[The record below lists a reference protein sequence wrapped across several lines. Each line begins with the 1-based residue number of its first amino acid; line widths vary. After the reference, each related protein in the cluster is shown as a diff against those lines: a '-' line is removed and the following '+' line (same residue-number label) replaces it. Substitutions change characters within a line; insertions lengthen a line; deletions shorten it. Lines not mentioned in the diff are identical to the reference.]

1 VLGNYENPL
10 FIHKSEKINGIDKRE
25 YEKRPLNQQMNSQ
38 IHEELEIVRN
48 RLKSS
53 RSDEDKI
60 NALLEGEKRLKS
72 QIVEI
77 KKRIHHAVGGIIQ
90 AKNTGILLDNILNH
104 YDKYISSREFE
115 KLKLID
121 LVEVKN
127 QLKIKLMRELQGLRS
142 SDNEFKLLRKV
153 NQEDLEHVKEEIKR
167 ELGY

>member
-1 VLGNYENPL
+1 MVLIKENM
-10 FIHKSEKINGIDKRE
+10 K
-25 YEKRPLNQQMNSQ
+25 KRPLNQQMNSQ

-127 QLKIKLMRELQGLRS
+127 QLKK
-142 SDNEFKLLRKV
+142 
-153 NQEDLEHVKEEIKR
+153 
-167 ELGY
+167 